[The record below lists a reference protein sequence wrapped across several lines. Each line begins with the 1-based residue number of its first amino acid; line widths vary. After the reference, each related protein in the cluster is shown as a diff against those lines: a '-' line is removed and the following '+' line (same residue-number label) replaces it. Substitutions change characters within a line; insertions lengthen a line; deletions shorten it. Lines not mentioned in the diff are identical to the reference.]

1 MLEFYPCIVSRKLPV
16 DTFLSFIPV
25 SMPFF
30 QFRVQVVNVLNPA
43 FAETLFRQRGQLN
56 LGYVKPTP
64 MFRRMVELESLGK
77 PQGLVRRKCLVEG
90 TLVMGVQI
98 IAHHNDLLRVR
109 INLIRQPFHLVG
121 PVSLGPVFQCPCM
134 AVTGKRFREKEYAAG
149 SITDIFAISLP
160 SACDG
165 FTTRCRKVRASPR
178 RVYYTV

>member
-43 FAETLFRQRGQLN
+43 FAETLFRQCGQLN

-77 PQGLVRRKCLVEG
+77 P
-90 TLVMGVQI
+90 
-98 IAHHNDLLRVR
+98 
-109 INLIRQPFHLVG
+109 
-121 PVSLGPVFQCPCM
+121 
-134 AVTGKRFREKEYAAG
+134 
-149 SITDIFAISLP
+149 
-160 SACDG
+160 
-165 FTTRCRKVRASPR
+165 
-178 RVYYTV
+178 